1 MCRGV
6 ARERDAPVRGA
17 GPADVAGPVRATIG
31 RIVADELITP
41 RLRLRRWRAQDEAPM
56 AAINRDPEVTRYLN
70 RPVDDAAV
78 AAFFGL
84 VAAHWEEHGFGFWA
98 LESREPGSE
107 GRFVGFVGVAYP
119 AFLPALA
126 DRPELGWRLA
136 REAWGRGL
144 ASEAARAARDDAFAR
159 LAVPELIS
167 IIHPE
172 NVRSRRLAARL
183 GMAIERQVRNPVLDR
198 DVEVWQLAAPGR

>member
-1 MCRGV
+1 M
-6 ARERDAPVRGA
+6 
-17 GPADVAGPVRATIG
+17 TS
-31 RIVADELITP
+31 DELSTP
-41 RLRLRRWRAQDEAPM
+41 RLRMRSWRTQDEAPM

-70 RPVDDAAV
+70 RPVDETSV
-78 AAFFGL
+78 QAFFRL
-84 VAAHWEEHGFGFWA
+84 VTAHWDEHGFGFWA

-119 AFLPALA
+119 TFLPELA
-126 DRPELGWRLA
+126 ARPELGWRLA

-159 LAVPELIS
+159 LRLPELIS

-172 NVRSRRLAARL
+172 NARSRRLATRL
-183 GMAIERQVRNPVLDR
+183 GMAVERQVRNPLLDC
-198 DVEVWQLAAPGR
+198 DVDVWRTAP